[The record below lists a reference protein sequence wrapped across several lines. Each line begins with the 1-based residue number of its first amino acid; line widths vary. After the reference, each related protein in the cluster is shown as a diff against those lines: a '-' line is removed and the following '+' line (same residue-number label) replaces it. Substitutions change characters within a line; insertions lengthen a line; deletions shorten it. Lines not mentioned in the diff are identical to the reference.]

1 MHQHEHD
8 ENNAP
13 NQIATTPL
21 NYQAQLLPL
30 L

>member
-1 MHQHEHD
+1 MHQYEHD

-21 NYQAQLLPL
+21 NHQAELLRL